1 MARENQRV
9 ARAAVVMMVAILTS
23 RVLGQLRDTAIA
35 AWFGQDAY
43 TDVYRAAFSI
53 PDLLFFLIAGGALSS
68 SFVPVFTEYL
78 TRGQEEE
85 AWKVFS
91 VVATLMTMVVT
102 LLVVVGEV
110 FARQLVPLIAPGFS
124 DWQLDMTAHLTRI
137 VLPAQICFFLGG
149 LMMATLY
156 VRGHFLVPALG
167 PIIYNLGIIAGGWLL
182 GGRLGVEGLSW
193 GALAGAIVGNLLL
206 QMAFLRRVGVRYHF
220 SLDFRHPGVVKV
232 GKLVLPV
239 ILGLSL
245 PQVFVLINR
254 AFASLLPEGAVSA
267 LDNANRQM
275 QAPLGI
281 FAQAISIAVFPTL
294 SAQAARGEMDSF
306 RQTFLLALR
315 ALWFLTVPI
324 SVLMIVLSTDIVS
337 ILLQY
342 RKFTSEDTRITA
354 EALVFY
360 CLGLFAFA
368 SQAILN
374 RAFYAVQDT
383 VTPVV
388 IGTLTTAVFVPLNW
402 ILLEPL
408 GHKGLALAGS
418 VAAILHVLWML
429 YALRR
434 KLSIPVGSLW
444 SPFGKVVVA
453 SAVSGVVAYLLRN
466 TLLLPL
472 LQSWG
477 WHPKLVSVV
486 VIALVL
492 VVGGGIYLAVARWL
506 RAAEME
512 FALRMLRWRSARGT
526 NHA

>member
-1 MARENQRV
+1 MTGETHRV
-9 ARAAVVMMVAILTS
+9 ARAAAVMMTAIFLS

-35 AWFGQDAY
+35 AWFGQNAY

-91 VVATLMTMVVT
+91 VVATFMTLVVT
-102 LLVVVGEV
+102 GLVLIGEV
-110 FARQLVPLIAPGFS
+110 FARQLVPLVAPGFAS
-124 DWQLDMTAHLTRI
+124 WQLDMTATLTRI

-167 PIIYNLGIIAGGWLL
+167 PIVYNLGIIAGGWLL
-182 GGRLGVEGLSW
+182 GERLGIAALSW

-206 QMAFLRRVGVRYHF
+206 QMLFLRRVGVRYQP
-220 SLDFRHPGVVKV
+220 SLNLSHPGVVKV

-254 AFASLLPEGAVSA
+254 AFASLLPPGAVSA
-267 LDNANRQM
+267 LDNANKQM

-281 FAQAISIAVFPTL
+281 FAQAISIAIFPTL
-294 SAQAARGEMDSF
+294 SAQAARGDMESF
-306 RQTFLLALR
+306 RRTLLLGVR
-315 ALWFLTVPI
+315 TLWFLTIPV
-324 SVLMIVLSTDIVS
+324 SLWMMVLSTDIVS

-342 RKFTSEDTRITA
+342 KKFTAYDTRITA
-354 EALVFY
+354 EALTFY
-360 CLGLFAFA
+360 CIGLFAFS

-388 IGTLTTAVFVPLNW
+388 IGTLTTLIFVPLNW
-402 ILLEPL
+402 WLMAPL
-408 GHKGLALAGS
+408 AHKGLALAGS
-418 VAAILHVLWML
+418 IAAILHVMWML

-434 KLSIPVGSLW
+434 KVQIPVESLW
-444 SPFGKVVVA
+444 
-453 SAVSGVVAYLLRN
+453 
-466 TLLLPL
+466 LPL
-472 LQSWG
+472 VRIVLTSLVSAATGYTVRWWLVTALQSG
-477 WHPKLVSVV
+477 QLHPKLVSLLAIV
-486 VIALVL
+486 LVL
-492 VVGGGIYLAVARWL
+492 AIGGGTYLLLSRLWRAEELDYALKAWRRRNPPQVA
-506 RAAEME
+506 
-512 FALRMLRWRSARGT
+512 
-526 NHA
+526 

>member
-1 MARENQRV
+1 MTPETHKV
-9 ARAAVVMMVAILTS
+9 ARAAAVMMAAIFIS

-35 AWFGQDAY
+35 AWFGQNAY

-91 VVATLMTMVVT
+91 VVATFMTLVVT
-102 LLVVVGEV
+102 GFVLIGEV
-110 FARQLVPLIAPGFS
+110 FARQLVPLVAPGFQP
-124 DWQLDMTAHLTRI
+124 WQLDMTAALTRI

-182 GGRLGVEGLSW
+182 GGHLGVAGLSW
-193 GALAGAIVGNLLL
+193 GALAGAIAGNLLL
-206 QMAFLRRVGVRYHF
+206 QMMFLRRIGVRYQFNLH
-220 SLDFRHPGVVKV
+220 LKHPGVVKV

-254 AFASLLPEGAVSA
+254 AFASLLPPGAVSA
-267 LDNANRQM
+267 LDNANKQM

-294 SAQAARGEMDSF
+294 SAQAARGDREAF
-306 RQTFLLALR
+306 RRTLLQGLR
-315 ALWFLTVPI
+315 ALWFLTVPV
-324 SVLMIVLSTDIVS
+324 SVLMMVLSTDIVS

-342 RKFTSEDTRITA
+342 KRFTAYDTRITA

-360 CLGLFAFA
+360 CIGLFAFS

-388 IGTLTTAVFVPLNW
+388 IGTLTTLVFVPLNW
-402 ILLEPL
+402 WLMGPL
-408 GHKGLALAGS
+408 AHKGLALAGS
-418 VAAILHVLWML
+418 IAAILHVLWML

-434 KLSIPVGSLW
+434 KVQIPVEQLW
-444 SPFGKVVVA
+444 LPFARLVLA
-453 SAVSGVVAYLLRN
+453 STLSGVVGYTVR
-466 TLLLPL
+466 TLLVASLHG
-472 LQSWG
+472 WG
-477 WHPKLVSVV
+477 LHPKLVSLLAIVF
-486 VIALVL
+486 VL
-492 VVGGGIYLAVARWL
+492 AAGGGTYLLLSKLL
-506 RAAEME
+506 RAEEMGYALK
-512 FALRMLRWRSARGT
+512 ALRRRHGS
-526 NHA
+526 

>member
-1 MARENQRV
+1 MTGETHKV
-9 ARAAVVMMVAILTS
+9 ARAAAVMMAAIFVS

-35 AWFGQDAY
+35 AWFGQNAY

-91 VVATLMTMVVT
+91 VVATFMTLVVT
-102 LLVVVGEV
+102 GFVLVGEI
-110 FARQLVPLIAPGFS
+110 FARQLVPLVAPGFQP
-124 DWQLDMTAHLTRI
+124 WQLDMTAALTRI

-182 GGRLGVEGLSW
+182 GGHLGVAGLSW
-193 GALAGAIVGNLLL
+193 GALIGAVVGNLLL
-206 QMAFLRRVGVRYHF
+206 QMAFLRRVGVRYRF
-220 SLDFRHPGVVKV
+220 SLHLRHPGVVKV

-254 AFASLLPEGAVSA
+254 VFASLLPPGAVSA
-267 LDNANRQM
+267 LDNANKQM

-294 SAQAARGEMDSF
+294 SAQAARGDMEAF
-306 RQTFLLALR
+306 RRTLVQGVR

-324 SVLMIVLSTDIVS
+324 SVWMMILSTDIVS

-342 RKFTSEDTRITA
+342 KKFTPDDTRITA

-360 CLGLFAFA
+360 CIGLFAFS

-388 IGTLTTAVFVPLNW
+388 IGTLTTLVFVPLNW
-402 ILLEPL
+402 WLIGPL
-408 GHKGLALAGS
+408 AHKGLALAGS
-418 VAAILHVLWML
+418 IAAILHVLWML

-434 KLSIPVGSLW
+434 KVQIPVGQLWLPFARLVLASLL
-444 SPFGKVVVA
+444 SG
-453 SAVSGVVAYLLRN
+453 AVGYAAR
-466 TLLLPL
+466 TLLVTTLHEAGL
-472 LQSWG
+472 
-477 WHPKLVSVV
+477 HPKLVSLLA
-486 VIALVL
+486 IALVFSA
-492 VVGGGIYLAVARWL
+492 GGGAYLLIARLFRAEEMDIAL
-506 RAAEME
+506 RA
-512 FALRMLRWRSARGT
+512 LHKRSS
-526 NHA
+526 

>member
-1 MARENQRV
+1 MTGETHRV
-9 ARAAVVMMVAILTS
+9 ARAAAVMMTAIFLS

-35 AWFGQDAY
+35 AWFGQNAY

-78 TRGQEEE
+78 TRQQEEE

-91 VVATLMTMVVT
+91 VVATFMTLVVT
-102 LLVVVGEV
+102 SLVLLGEI
-110 FARQLVPLIAPGFS
+110 FARQLVPLVAPGFAS
-124 DWQLDMTAHLTRI
+124 WQLDMTATLTRI

-182 GGRLGVEGLSW
+182 GRHLGIAGLAW

-206 QMAFLRRVGVRYHF
+206 QMGFLRRVGVRYQP
-220 SLDFRHPGVVKV
+220 SLHLTHPGVVKV

-254 AFASLLPEGAVSA
+254 AFASLLPPGAVSA
-267 LDNANRQM
+267 LDNANKQM

-281 FAQAISIAVFPTL
+281 FAQAISIAIFPTL
-294 SAQAARGEMDSF
+294 SAQAARGDMEAF
-306 RQTFLLALR
+306 RRTLLLGVR
-315 ALWFLTVPI
+315 TLWFLTIPI
-324 SVLMIVLSTDIVS
+324 SLWMMVLSTDIVS

-342 RKFTSEDTRITA
+342 KKFTAEDTRITA
-354 EALVFY
+354 EALTFY
-360 CLGLFAFA
+360 CIGLFAFS

-383 VTPVV
+383 LTPVV
-388 IGTLTTAVFVPLNW
+388 IGTLTTFVFIPLNW
-402 ILLEPL
+402 WLMGPL
-408 GHKGLALAGS
+408 AHKGLALAGS
-418 VAAILHVLWML
+418 IAAILHVLWML

-434 KLSIPVGSLW
+434 KIGVPVATLW
-444 SPFGKVVVA
+444 LPLMRMGVLALA
-453 SAVSGVVAYLLRN
+453 SAAVGYAVR
-466 TLLLPL
+466 
-472 LQSWG
+472 WG
-477 WHPKLVSVV
+477 LVTALGDAPVHPKLVSLLA
-486 VIALVL
+486 IALVFA
-492 VVGGGIYLAVARWL
+492 VGGGVYLLLSRLW
-506 RAAEME
+506 RAEEVEYALQ
-512 FALRMLRWRSARGT
+512 ALRRRSRTQAE
-526 NHA
+526 

>member
-1 MARENQRV
+1 MSQETHKV
-9 ARAAVVMMVAILTS
+9 ARAAVVMMAAIFLS

-35 AWFGQDAY
+35 AWFGQNAY

-78 TRGQEEE
+78 TRGQEKD
-85 AWKVFS
+85 AWTVFS
-91 VVATLMTMVVT
+91 VVATLMT
-102 LLVVVGEV
+102 LVVAALVLIGEI
-110 FARQLVPLIAPGFS
+110 FARQLVPLIAPGFQP
-124 DWQLDMTAHLTRI
+124 WQLDMTATLTRI

-167 PIIYNLGIIAGGWLL
+167 PIIYNLGIITGGWLL
-182 GGRLGVEGLSW
+182 GKHLGVAGLSW
-193 GALAGAIVGNLLL
+193 GALAGAIIGNLLL
-206 QMAFLRRVGVRYHF
+206 QMAFLRRVGVRYRF
-220 SLDFRHPGVVKV
+220 SLNLKHPGVVKV

-254 AFASLLPEGAVSA
+254 AFASLLPPGAVSA

-294 SAQAARGEMDSF
+294 SAQAARGDIESF
-306 RQTFLLALR
+306 RRTLLQGLR
-315 ALWFLTVPI
+315 ALWFLTVPV
-324 SVLMIVLSTDIVS
+324 SVLMMILSTDIVS

-342 RKFTSEDTRITA
+342 KRFTAYDTQVTA

-360 CLGLFAFA
+360 CIGLFAFS

-383 VTPVV
+383 LTPVV
-388 IGTLTTAVFVPLNW
+388 IGTATTLVFVPLNW
-402 ILLEPL
+402 WLMGPL
-408 GHKGLALAGS
+408 AHKGLALAGS
-418 VAAILHVLWML
+418 IAAILHMVWML
-429 YALRR
+429 IALR
-434 KLSIPVGSLW
+434 KKMQIPVHQLW
-444 SPFGKVVVA
+444 LPFVRLMVA
-453 SAVSGVVAYLLRN
+453 TAALAAVAYLTRG
-466 TLLLPL
+466 LLVSQ
-472 LQSWG
+472 LQQWDL
-477 WHPKLVSVV
+477 HPKLVSLLAIGVV
-486 VIALVL
+486 STL
-492 VVGGGIYLAVARWL
+492 GGGVYLLVARLL
-506 RAAEME
+506 RSEELGYALK
-512 FALRMLRWRSARGT
+512 ALRRPRGGY
-526 NHA
+526 NQDR

>member
-1 MARENQRV
+1 MTQETHKV
-9 ARAAVVMMVAILTS
+9 ARAAAVMMAAIFIS

-35 AWFGQDAY
+35 AWFGQNAY

-91 VVATLMTMVVT
+91 VVATFMTLVVT
-102 LLVVVGEV
+102 GFVLIGEV
-110 FARQLVPLIAPGFS
+110 FARQLVPLIAPGFQP
-124 DWQLDMTAHLTRI
+124 WQLDMTAALTRI

-149 LMMATLY
+149 LIMATLY

-182 GGRLGVEGLSW
+182 GGHLGVAGLSW
-193 GALAGAIVGNLLL
+193 GALAGAIAGNLLL
-206 QMAFLRRVGVRYHF
+206 QMAFLRRVGVRYRF
-220 SLDFRHPGVVKV
+220 SLHLKHPGVVRV

-254 AFASLLPEGAVSA
+254 AFASLLPPGAVSA
-267 LDNANRQM
+267 LDNANKQM

-294 SAQAARGEMDSF
+294 SAQAARGDMEAF
-306 RQTFLLALR
+306 RRTLLQGLR

-324 SVLMIVLSTDIVS
+324 SVLMMVLSTDIVS

-342 RKFTSEDTRITA
+342 KKFTPYDTRITA

-360 CLGLFAFA
+360 CIGLFAFS

-388 IGTLTTAVFVPLNW
+388 IGTLTTLVFVPLNW
-402 ILLEPL
+402 WLMGPL
-408 GHKGLALAGS
+408 AHKGLALAGS
-418 VAAILHVLWML
+418 IAAILHVVWML
-429 YALRR
+429 YALR
-434 KLSIPVGSLW
+434 KKVQVPVHQLW
-444 SPFGKVVVA
+444 VPFAKVVLA
-453 SAVSGVVAYLLRN
+453 TLAAGALGYFIRHGLSATL
-466 TLLLPL
+466 TLL
-472 LQSWG
+472 Q
-477 WHPKLVSVV
+477 WHPKLVSLVTIAVV
-486 VIALVL
+486 SLAS
-492 VVGGGIYLAVARWL
+492 GGLYLALARL
-506 RAAEME
+506 VGAEE
-512 FALRMLRWRSARGT
+512 LEYAQKALRSRSQGG
-526 NHA
+526 

>member
-1 MARENQRV
+1 MTQETHKV
-9 ARAAVVMMVAILTS
+9 ARAAAVMMAAIFIS

-35 AWFGQDAY
+35 AWFGQNAY

-91 VVATLMTMVVT
+91 IVATFMTLVVT
-102 LLVVVGEV
+102 GFVLIGEV
-110 FARQLVPLIAPGFS
+110 FARQLVPLIAPGFQP
-124 DWQLDMTAHLTRI
+124 WQLDMTATLTRI

-182 GGRLGVEGLSW
+182 GGHLGVAGLSW
-193 GALAGAIVGNLLL
+193 GALAGAIAGNLLL
-206 QMAFLRRVGVRYHF
+206 QMAFLRRVGVRYRF
-220 SLDFRHPGVVKV
+220 SLHLKHPGVVRV

-254 AFASLLPEGAVSA
+254 AFASLLPPGAVSA
-267 LDNANRQM
+267 LDNANKQM

-294 SAQAARGEMDSF
+294 SAQAARGDMEAF
-306 RQTFLLALR
+306 RRTLLQGLR

-324 SVLMIVLSTDIVS
+324 SVLMMVLSSDIVS

-342 RKFTSEDTRITA
+342 KKFTPYDTRVTA

-360 CLGLFAFA
+360 CIGLFAFS

-388 IGTLTTAVFVPLNW
+388 IGTLTTLVFVPLNW
-402 ILLEPL
+402 WLMAPL
-408 GHKGLALAGS
+408 AHKGLALAGS
-418 VAAILHVLWML
+418 IAAILHVLWML
-429 YALRR
+429 HALHR
-434 KLSIPVGSLW
+434 KVRIPVGQLW
-444 SPFGKVVVA
+444 LPFTRLVLASVVG
-453 SAVSGVVAYLLRN
+453 GVVGYGVRVLLVAW
-466 TLLLPL
+466 LHG
-472 LQSWG
+472 WG
-477 WHPKLVSVV
+477 LHPKLVSLLA
-486 VIALVL
+486 IVL
-492 VVGGGIYLAVARWL
+492 VTATGGGVYLLIAKLL
-506 RAAEME
+506 RAEEMGD
-512 FALRMLRWRSARGT
+512 ALRALRRRSG
-526 NHA
+526 

>member
-1 MARENQRV
+1 MTGETHKV
-9 ARAAVVMMVAILTS
+9 ARAAAVMMAAIFVS

-35 AWFGQDAY
+35 AWFGQNAY

-91 VVATLMTMVVT
+91 VVATFMTLVVT
-102 LLVVVGEV
+102 GFVLVGEI
-110 FARQLVPLIAPGFS
+110 FARQLVPLVAPGFQP
-124 DWQLDMTAHLTRI
+124 WQLDMTASLTRI

-167 PIIYNLGIIAGGWLL
+167 PIIYNLGIITGGWLL
-182 GGRLGVEGLSW
+182 GPRWGVAGLSW
-193 GALAGAIVGNLLL
+193 GALVGAIVGNLLL
-206 QMAFLRRVGVRYHF
+206 QMVFLRRVGVHYRF
-220 SLDFRHPGVVKV
+220 SLHLKHPGVVKV

-254 AFASLLPEGAVSA
+254 AFASLLPPGAVSA
-267 LDNANRQM
+267 LDNANKQM

-294 SAQAARGEMDSF
+294 SAQAARGDMEAF
-306 RQTFLLALR
+306 RRTLLQGLR

-324 SVLMIVLSTDIVS
+324 SVWMMVLSNDIVS

-342 RKFTSEDTRITA
+342 KKFTPYDTRVTA

-360 CLGLFAFA
+360 CIGLFAFS

-388 IGTLTTAVFVPLNW
+388 IGTLTTLVFVPLNW
-402 ILLEPL
+402 WLMAPL
-408 GHKGLALAGS
+408 AHKGLALAGS
-418 VAAILHVLWML
+418 IAAILHVLWML

-434 KLSIPVGSLW
+434 KVQIPVGELW
-444 SPFGKVVVA
+444 LPFVRLVLA
-453 SAVSGVVAYLLRN
+453 SALSGVVGYALR
-466 TLLLPL
+466 TALVTSLDGAGL
-472 LQSWG
+472 
-477 WHPKLVSVV
+477 HPKLVSLFA
-486 VIALVL
+486 IAAVL
-492 VVGGGIYLAVARWL
+492 TGSGGIYLLLSRLL
-506 RAAEME
+506 RAEEMDYALK
-512 FALRMLRWRSARGT
+512 ALRRRPS
-526 NHA
+526 

>member
-1 MARENQRV
+1 MAQETHKV
-9 ARAAVVMMVAILTS
+9 ARAAAVMMVAIFVS

-35 AWFGQDAY
+35 AWFGQNAY

-91 VVATLMTMVVT
+91 VVATFMTLVVT
-102 LLVVVGEV
+102 GFVLVGEI
-110 FARQLVPLIAPGFS
+110 FARQLVPLIAPGFQP
-124 DWQLDMTAHLTRI
+124 WQLDMTAALTRI

-167 PIIYNLGIIAGGWLL
+167 PIIYNLGIITGGWLL
-182 GGRLGVEGLSW
+182 GGHLGVAGLSW

-206 QMAFLRRVGVRYHF
+206 QMAFLRRVGVRYAF
-220 SLDFRHPGVVKV
+220 SLDLKHPGVVKV

-254 AFASLLPEGAVSA
+254 AFASLLPPGAVSA
-267 LDNANRQM
+267 LDNANKQM

-294 SAQAARGEMDSF
+294 SAQAARGDMEDF
-306 RQTFLLALR
+306 RRTLLQGLR

-324 SVLMIVLSTDIVS
+324 SVLMMVLSTDIVS

-342 RKFTSEDTRITA
+342 KKFTPYDTRITA

-360 CLGLFAFA
+360 CIGLFAFS

-388 IGTLTTAVFVPLNW
+388 IGTLTTLVFVPLNW
-402 ILLEPL
+402 WLIGPL
-408 GHKGLALAGS
+408 AHKGLALAGS
-418 VAAILHVLWML
+418 IAAISHVLWML
-429 YALRR
+429 YALR
-434 KLSIPVGSLW
+434 KKVQIPIVQLW
-444 SPFGKVVVA
+444 VPFLKMMLASALLAVVA
-453 SAVSGVVAYLLRN
+453 WPIRSLLVAWLAGRGL
-466 TLLLPL
+466 
-472 LQSWG
+472 
-477 WHPKLVSVV
+477 HPKLVSLLAITAVT
-486 VIALVL
+486 A
-492 VVGGGIYLAVARWL
+492 VGGGVYLLTARLL
-506 RAAEME
+506 RAEEMDY
-512 FALRMLRWRSARGT
+512 ALKMLRRRRSSS
-526 NHA
+526 

>member
-1 MARENQRV
+1 MTGETQKV
-9 ARAAVVMMVAILTS
+9 ARAAVVMMAAIFIS

-35 AWFGQDAY
+35 AWFGQNAY

-91 VVATLMTMVVT
+91 VVATFMTLVVT
-102 LLVVVGEV
+102 GFVLIGEI
-110 FARQLVPLIAPGFS
+110 FARQLVPLVAPGFQS
-124 DWQLDMTAHLTRI
+124 WQLDMTATLTRI

-182 GGRLGVEGLSW
+182 GGHLGVAGLSW

-206 QMAFLRRVGVRYHF
+206 QMVFLRRVGVRYQF
-220 SLDFRHPGVVKV
+220 SLHLRHPGVVKV

-254 AFASLLPEGAVSA
+254 AFASLLPPGAVSA
-267 LDNANRQM
+267 LDNANKQM

-294 SAQAARGEMDSF
+294 SAQAARGDMEAF
-306 RQTFLLALR
+306 RRTLLQGLR

-324 SVLMIVLSTDIVS
+324 SVLMMVLSTDIVS

-342 RKFTSEDTRITA
+342 KKFTAYDTRITA

-360 CLGLFAFA
+360 CIGLFAFS

-388 IGTLTTAVFVPLNW
+388 IGTLVTLVFVPLNW
-402 ILLEPL
+402 WLMGPL
-408 GHKGLALAGS
+408 AHKGLALAGS
-418 VAAILHVLWML
+418 IAAILHVVWML
-429 YALRR
+429 HALRR
-434 KLSIPVGSLW
+434 KVQIPVGQLGL
-444 SPFGKVVVA
+444 PFARLVVA
-453 SAVSGVVAYLLRN
+453 SLLSGALGYVVRMQLVSSLNHAGV
-466 TLLLPL
+466 
-472 LQSWG
+472 
-477 WHPKLVSVV
+477 HPKLVSLLAIV
-486 VIALVL
+486 LVL
-492 VVGGGIYLAVARWL
+492 AVGGGTYLLLSRLL
-506 RAAEME
+506 RAEEMDDALK
-512 FALRMLRWRSARGT
+512 ALRRRRG
-526 NHA
+526 

>member
-1 MARENQRV
+1 MTQETHRV
-9 ARAAVVMMVAILTS
+9 ARAAVMMMAAIFIS

-35 AWFGQDAY
+35 AWFGQNAY

-78 TRGQEEE
+78 TRGEEEE

-91 VVATLMTMVVT
+91 VVATFMTLVVT
-102 LLVVVGEV
+102 GFVLIGEM
-110 FARQLVPLIAPGFS
+110 FARQLVPLVAPGFQP
-124 DWQLDMTAHLTRI
+124 WQLDLTAALTRI

-167 PIIYNLGIIAGGWLL
+167 PIIYNLGIIVGGWLL
-182 GGRLGVEGLSW
+182 GEHLGVAGLSW
-193 GALAGAIVGNLLL
+193 GALVGAIMGNLLL
-206 QMAFLRRVGVRYHF
+206 QMAFLRRVGVRYRF
-220 SLDFRHPGVVKV
+220 SLHLRHPGVVKV

-254 AFASLLPEGAVSA
+254 AFASLLPPGAVSA
-267 LDNANRQM
+267 LDNANKQM

-294 SAQAARGEMDSF
+294 SAQAARGDMEAF
-306 RQTFLLALR
+306 RRTLLQGLR

-324 SVLMIVLSTDIVS
+324 SVLMMVLSTDIVS

-342 RKFTSEDTRITA
+342 KKFTAYDTRITA

-360 CLGLFAFA
+360 CIGLFAFS

-388 IGTLTTAVFVPLNW
+388 IGTLTTLVFVPLNW
-402 ILLEPL
+402 CLMAPL
-408 GHKGLALAGS
+408 AHKGLALAGS
-418 VAAILHVLWML
+418 IAAILHVLWML

-434 KLSIPVGSLW
+434 KVQIPVGQLGL
-444 SPFGKVVVA
+444 PFARLILA
-453 SAVSGVVAYLLRN
+453 SGVSGAAGYALRISLAALLH
-466 TLLLPL
+466 
-472 LQSWG
+472 G
-477 WHPKLVSVV
+477 AGIHPKLVSLLAIV
-486 VIALVL
+486 LVL
-492 VVGGGIYLAVARWL
+492 LAGGGVYLLIARL
-506 RAAEME
+506 LHAEEMDYALK
-512 FALRMLRWRSARGT
+512 ALRRRGG
-526 NHA
+526 

>member
-1 MARENQRV
+1 MTQETQKV
-9 ARAAVVMMVAILTS
+9 ARAAAVMMAAIFLS

-35 AWFGQDAY
+35 AWFGQNAY

-78 TRGQEEE
+78 THGQERE

-91 VVATLMTMVVT
+91 VVATFMT
-102 LLVVVGEV
+102 LVVAGFVVIGEI
-110 FARQLVPLIAPGFS
+110 FARQLVPLVAPGFQS
-124 DWQLDMTAHLTRI
+124 WQLDMTASLTRI

-182 GGRLGVEGLSW
+182 GGHLGVAGLSW

-206 QMAFLRRVGVRYHF
+206 QMAFLRRVGVRYQF
-220 SLDFRHPGVVKV
+220 SLHLKHPGVVKV

-254 AFASLLPEGAVSA
+254 AFASLLPPGAVSA
-267 LDNANRQM
+267 LDNANKQM

-294 SAQAARGEMDSF
+294 SAQAARGEMEAF
-306 RQTFLLALR
+306 RRTLLQGLR
-315 ALWFLTVPI
+315 ALWFLTVPF

-337 ILLQY
+337 LLLQY
-342 RKFTSEDTRITA
+342 KKFTPYDTRITA

-360 CLGLFAFA
+360 CIGLFAFS

-383 VTPVV
+383 LTPVI
-388 IGTLTTAVFVPLNW
+388 IGTLTTLVFVPLNW
-402 ILLEPL
+402 LLIGPL
-408 GHKGLALAGS
+408 AHKGLALAGS
-418 VAAILHVLWML
+418 IAAILHVLWML
-429 YALRR
+429 VALRR
-434 KLSIPVGSLW
+434 KIQIAVGQLW
-444 SPFGKVVVA
+444 TPFARIVLA
-453 SAVSGVVAYLLRN
+453 SALGGVVGWWFRALLVQFLRDFAV
-466 TLLLPL
+466 
-472 LQSWG
+472 
-477 WHPKLVSVV
+477 HPKLVSLLAVV
-486 VIALVL
+486 LVL
-492 VVGGGIYLAVARWL
+492 VVGGGMYLLIAKL
-506 RAAEME
+506 LHAEEMDYA
-512 FALRMLRWRSARGT
+512 FRALRRRSRGDESPD
-526 NHA
+526 N

>member
-1 MARENQRV
+1 MAQETHKV
-9 ARAAVVMMVAILTS
+9 ARAAAVMMVAIFVS

-35 AWFGQDAY
+35 AWFGQNAY

-91 VVATLMTMVVT
+91 VVATFMTLVVT
-102 LLVVVGEV
+102 GLVLIGEV
-110 FARQLVPLIAPGFS
+110 FARQLVPLIAPGFEP
-124 DWQLDMTAHLTRI
+124 WQLDMTASLTRI

-149 LMMATLY
+149 LIMATLY
-156 VRGHFLVPALG
+156 VRGHFLIPALG

-182 GGRLGVEGLSW
+182 GGHLGVAGLSW
-193 GALAGAIVGNLLL
+193 GALTGAIVGNLLL
-206 QMAFLRRVGVRYHF
+206 QMAFLRRVGVRYAF
-220 SLDFRHPGVVKV
+220 SLDLKHPGVVKV

-254 AFASLLPEGAVSA
+254 AFASLLPPGTVSA
-267 LDNANRQM
+267 LDNANKQM

-294 SAQAARGEMDSF
+294 SAQAARGDMESF
-306 RQTFLLALR
+306 RRTLLQGLR
-315 ALWFLTVPI
+315 TLWFLTVPV
-324 SVLMIVLSTDIVS
+324 SVLMMVLSTDIVS

-342 RKFTSEDTRITA
+342 KKFTPYDTRITA

-360 CLGLFAFA
+360 CVGLFAFS

-383 VTPVV
+383 MTPVV
-388 IGTLTTAVFVPLNW
+388 IGTLTTLVFVPLNW
-402 ILLEPL
+402 WLMGPL
-408 GHKGLALAGS
+408 AHKGLALAGS
-418 VAAILHVLWML
+418 IAAILHVVWML
-429 YALRR
+429 YALR
-434 KLSIPVGSLW
+434 KKVQIPVHQLW
-444 SPFGKVVVA
+444 MPFAKVVLA
-453 SAVSGVVAYLLRN
+453 TLTAGATGYFIKQELSA
-466 TLLLPL
+466 TLIL
-472 LQSWG
+472 LQ
-477 WHPKLVSVV
+477 WHPKLVSLVTIAVV
-486 VIALVL
+486 SLAS
-492 VVGGGIYLAVARWL
+492 GGLYLALARL
-506 RAAEME
+506 VGAEE
-512 FALRMLRWRSARGT
+512 LEYAQKALRRRSQGG
-526 NHA
+526 

>member
-1 MARENQRV
+1 MTQETQKV
-9 ARAAVVMMVAILTS
+9 ARAAAVMMAAIFIS

-35 AWFGQDAY
+35 AWFGQNAY

-78 TRGQEEE
+78 TRGQEDE

-91 VVATLMTMVVT
+91 VVATFMTLVVT
-102 LLVVVGEV
+102 GFVLVGEV
-110 FARQLVPLIAPGFS
+110 FARQLVPLIAPGFQP
-124 DWQLDMTAHLTRI
+124 WQLDMTASLTRI

-182 GGRLGVEGLSW
+182 GGHLGVAGLSW
-193 GALAGAIVGNLLL
+193 GALAGAVVGNLLL
-206 QMAFLRRVGVRYHF
+206 QMVFLRRIGVRYRF
-220 SLDFRHPGVVKV
+220 SLHLWHPGVVKV

-254 AFASLLPEGAVSA
+254 AFASLLPPGAVSA
-267 LDNANRQM
+267 LDNANKQM

-294 SAQAARGEMDSF
+294 SAQAARGDMDAF
-306 RQTFLLALR
+306 RRTLLQGLR

-324 SVLMIVLSTDIVS
+324 SVLMMVLSTDIVS

-342 RKFTSEDTRITA
+342 KRFTPEDTRITA

-360 CLGLFAFA
+360 SIGLFAFS

-388 IGTLTTAVFVPLNW
+388 IGTLTTLVFVPLNW
-402 ILLEPL
+402 WLIGPL
-408 GHKGLALAGS
+408 AHKGLALAGS
-418 VAAILHVLWML
+418 IAAILHVLWML
-429 YALRR
+429 SALRR
-434 KLSIPVGSLW
+434 KVGIPVGQLGL
-444 SPFGKVVVA
+444 PFARLVLA
-453 SAVSGVVAYLLRN
+453 SALSGAVGWSVRSLLVQF
-466 TLLLPL
+466 
-472 LQSWG
+472 LQGFSL
-477 WHPKLVSVV
+477 HPKLVSLLA
-486 VIALVL
+486 ILLVTL
-492 VVGGGIYLAVARWL
+492 VGGGVYLLLAKLW
-506 RAAEME
+506 RAEEMGYALK
-512 FALRMLRWRSARGT
+512 ALRHRSRP
-526 NHA
+526 HASGEA